1 MSKITFPFPHVM
13 LTALANKPTA
23 ATIKLLTKEVY
34 ANTKSIHSIHGGSL
48 NCHLGLAMVPAPCQ
62 IQAGALFIE
71 PPHPGAQPVHAAA
84 ATSAQITAANHAYDQ
99 AMTNFNTCQSVKEN
113 IKKQILNPVDNT
125 YPQNLKDDVF
135 GYANITIIQLLQHL
149 QAPYGLFTT
158 KDLETNRKP
167 TNRRME
173 SKQTIQEYLETDQDH
188 LCH

>member
-99 AMTNFNTCQSVKEN
+99 AMTNFNTCQSVKESP
-113 IKKQILNPVDNT
+113 KQQIVNAVDNM
-125 YPQNLKDDVF
+125 Y
-135 GYANITIIQLLQHL
+135 LQ
-149 QAPYGLFTT
+149 
-158 KDLETNRKP
+158 DLEDNIFT
-167 TNRRME
+167 
-173 SKQTIQEYLETDQDH
+173 YLAMLISRSSSYSSISEQPMAYSLPMT
-188 LCH
+188 